1 MKIEFLS
8 KFNQDLNRIHLK
20 SVRNSLLKV
29 IELTQSAETL
39 AEIPNLKKLQGFKSA
54 YRIRIG
60 DYRIGIFIAGN
71 TIQFARVL
79 NRKEIYKY
87 LP

>member
-1 MKIEFLS
+1 MKFEFLS
-8 KFNQDLNRIHLK
+8 KFNQDLNKIHLK
-20 SVRNSLLKV
+20 SVRNSLLKL

-54 YRIRIG
+54 NRIRIG
-60 DYRIGIFIAGN
+60 DYRIGIFIGGN

-87 LP
+87 FP

>member
-8 KFNQDLNRIHLK
+8 KFNQDLNKIHLK

-39 AEIPNLKKLQGFKSA
+39 AEIPNFKKLQGFKSA

-60 DYRIGIFIAGN
+60 DYRIGIFIDGN

-87 LP
+87 FP

>member
-8 KFNQDLNRIHLK
+8 KFNQDLNKIHLK

-29 IELTQSAETL
+29 IELTQLAETL

-60 DYRIGIFIAGN
+60 DYRIGIFIDGDI
-71 TIQFARVL
+71 IQFAAS
-79 NRKEIYKY
+79 
-87 LP
+87 

>member
-8 KFNQDLNRIHLK
+8 KFNQDLNKIHLK

-60 DYRIGIFIAGN
+60 DYRIGIFIEGN

-87 LP
+87 FP

>member
-87 LP
+87 FP

>member
-8 KFNQDLNRIHLK
+8 KFNQDLNKIHLK

-60 DYRIGIFIAGN
+60 DYRIGIFIDGN

-87 LP
+87 FP

>member
-8 KFNQDLNRIHLK
+8 KFNQDLNKIHLK

-60 DYRIGIFIAGN
+60 DYRIGIFRWKYNSVCPCLESKGN
-71 TIQFARVL
+71 L
-79 NRKEIYKY
+79 
-87 LP
+87 

>member
-20 SVRNSLLKV
+20 SVKNSLVKL
-29 IELTQSAETL
+29 IEAVQEAKSLM
-39 AEIPNLKKLQGFKSA
+39 EIPHLKKLQGFKSA

-60 DYRIGIFIAGN
+60 DYRIGIFIVGN
-71 TIQFARVL
+71 TVQFARIL
-79 NRKEIYKY
+79 NRKDIYKY
-87 LP
+87 FP

>member
-29 IELTQSAETL
+29 IELTQSVETL
-39 AEIPNLKKLQGFKSA
+39 AEIQNLKKSQGFKSA

-60 DYRIGIFIAGN
+60 DYHIGIFIAGN
-71 TIQFARVL
+71 TIQSARVL

-87 LP
+87 FP

>member
-29 IELTQSAETL
+29 IELTQSVETL
-39 AEIPNLKKLQGFKSA
+39 AEIQNLKKSQGFKSA

-60 DYRIGIFIAGN
+60 GLSHRHFYRWQYDSVCPCFESKGN
-71 TIQFARVL
+71 L
-79 NRKEIYKY
+79 
-87 LP
+87 

>member
-1 MKIEFLS
+1 MKIEFRS
-8 KFNQDLNRIHLK
+8 KFNQDLNKIHLK

-60 DYRIGIFIAGN
+60 DYRIGIFIDGN

-87 LP
+87 FP

>member
-39 AEIPNLKKLQGFKSA
+39 PEIPNLKRLQGFKSA

-87 LP
+87 FP

>member
-8 KFNQDLNRIHLK
+8 KFNQDLNKIHLK

-39 AEIPNLKKLQGFKSA
+39 AEIPNLKNYKASSQL
-54 YRIRIG
+54 
-60 DYRIGIFIAGN
+60 
-71 TIQFARVL
+71 TVL
-79 NRKEIYKY
+79 E
-87 LP
+87 